1 MKLLSR
7 HQHYEIGSLGFIFV
21 CIYMQLYTQIFFS
34 FHTYFLFML
43 ASQRNRFQIPLGSSI
58 SKLISV
64 HYQVCK
70 TQAVKVSNQMSYGFG
85 ASEKPAHI
93 SKEKYDRPR

>member
-1 MKLLSR
+1 MKLVPLV
-7 HQHYEIGSLGFIFV
+7 LFL
-21 CIYMQLYTQIFFS
+21 CAYMQLYTQIFFS

-58 SKLISV
+58 SKPISV

-70 TQAVKVSNQMSYGFG
+70 TQAVKVSNQMSHGFG

-93 SKEKYDRPR
+93 SKEKYD